1 MITEITAQELNT
13 ENFIN
18 EKIKDIKNAVGDGTA
33 INALSGGVD
42 SSTVTMLG
50 HRALGERLRT
60 VFIENGL
67 MREGEPEHV
76 VSFFQKLGVT
86 VEIIDA
92 RKEFFAALKGIT
104 DPEEKREAV
113 THRATH

>member
-1 MITEITAQELNT
+1 MIKEITAQELNT
-13 ENFIN
+13 EHFIN
-18 EKIKDIKNAVGDGTA
+18 EKVDEIRRVVGDGMA

-50 HRALGERLRT
+50 HRALGRRLKT

-67 MREGEPEHV
+67 MRGGESEQV
-76 VSFFQKLGVT
+76 AGLFRKLGVV
-86 VEIIDA
+86 VEIVEA

-104 DPEEKREAV
+104 N
-113 THRATH
+113 